1 MGTTR
6 GYQRRVEFGGSAGV
20 DRGEVGPGGVAGQA
34 GQGQD
39 PLQHVGRLDPAGPAE
54 RTPPAATSCSSAAR
68 NSRLACSVERLES

>member
-39 PLQHVGRLDPAGPAE
+39 PLQHVGRLDPAN
-54 RTPPAATSCSSAAR
+54 PP
-68 NSRLACSVERLES
+68 E